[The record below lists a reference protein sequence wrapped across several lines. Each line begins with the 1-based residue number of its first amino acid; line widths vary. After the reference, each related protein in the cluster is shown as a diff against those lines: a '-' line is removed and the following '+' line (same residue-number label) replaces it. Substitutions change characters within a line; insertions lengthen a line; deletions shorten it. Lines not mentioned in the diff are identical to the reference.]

1 MAYDGVY
8 RILSSRTLA
17 VGTSGAVVA
26 STASVSAQ
34 TRVVELCYVAAAAA
48 SAGVRFMIGE
58 VGSTTVNSLSSPLLP
73 PGITRQYL
81 ISPGQQIAALSN
93 DASAVGGLSITELG
107 K

>member
-1 MAYDGVY
+1 MPYENVY

-17 VGTSGAVVA
+17 VGTSGGAVA
-26 STASVSAQ
+26 STAAVSSQ

-58 VGSTTVNSLSSPLLP
+58 VSSTVVNSTSSPLLP
-73 PGITRQYL
+73 PGTTRQYL

-93 DASAVGGLSITELG
+93 DASAVGGLSIVELG